1 MDEVTLPLCNSCR
14 ANLEAL
20 QNFAELP
27 ICEAIFVIASMTC
40 SLLASVVVGL
50 KRTRFPPDTVNPS
63 SIKLLTNQ
71 IERITMCLTV
81 KNKTIADLNISN
93 LES

>member
-50 KRTRFPPDTVNPS
+50 KRTRFPPGTVDPTL
-63 SIKLLTNQ
+63 IKLLANQ

>member
-20 QNFAELP
+20 ENFAELP

-50 KRTRFPPDTVNPS
+50 KRTRFPPGTVDPS
-63 SIKLLTNQ
+63 LRKLLTNQ
-71 IERITMCLTV
+71 IEKDHNVLDFY
-81 KNKTIADLNISN
+81 KQDNSQP
-93 LES
+93 E